1 MPAAVRLRVDPGR
14 LRCAGRTPT
23 VNVRR
28 KTMSPPVVSDAL
40 LNRIASGDMAAMQ
53 ACIDQ
58 YSGLVYSLARRLV
71 GNPAEIEDAV
81 QEVFISLWEN
91 AGRFD
96 PGVGAEVTFV
106 AMIARRRLI
115 DRGRRLQ
122 RDRRLIEQ
130 LKERETGIT
139 ASGRDG
145 ISLRDESAFA
155 AKALGKLSPEQQRVL
170 KLAIHYGLTHEQIAH
185 HTELPLGTVKTHA
198 RRGLQRVR
206 ENLREHDLSVRV
218 EIDS

>member
-1 MPAAVRLRVDPGR
+1 M
-14 LRCAGRTPT
+14 
-23 VNVRR
+23 
-28 KTMSPPVVSDAL
+28 SDAL

-71 GNPAEIEDAV
+71 GNPAEIEDAA

-96 PGVGAEVTFV
+96 PEVGAEVTFV

-115 DRGRRLQ
+115 DRGRKLQ
-122 RDRRLIEQ
+122 RDRRLIDQ
-130 LKERETGIT
+130 VKERETGISNAGT
-139 ASGRDG
+139 DG
-145 ISLRDESAFA
+145 IALRDESSFA
-155 AKALGKLSPEQQRVL
+155 AKAMGKLSADQQRVL
-170 KLAIHYGLTHEQIAH
+170 KLAIHYGLTHEQIAR

-198 RRGLQRVR
+198 RRGLQR
-206 ENLREHDLSVRV
+206 
-218 EIDS
+218 